1 MPSMQYDV
9 WSVSVDSDDDYFF
22 ANATVGGAGAIAL
35 LKVNLGTNGYGYK
48 VSITSSTDDESGVNF
63 TIVGDKV
70 GYITGNPSVTEVLAG
85 PDGSGGAAT
94 VYSVN
99 YYSRITSIT
108 ASAGTA
114 GAVKIGYGGN
124 LALPRTRIKGLYYVG
139 GGSAGSIT
147 VTSPNREFPL
157 FKITTPTSGTTF
169 ADSLFIPSEG
179 VLVGSECFDDYG
191 IVTVSNVTSYT
202 LICG

>member
-1 MPSMQYDV
+1 MPTMQYDV
-9 WSVSVDSDDDYFF
+9 WSVSADSDVDYFR
-22 ANATVGGAGAIAL
+22 AAATIGAAGSLAL

-48 VSITSSTDDESGVNF
+48 VSFTSDGNDSGITF
-63 TIVGDKV
+63 TITGRQVGHIIGDPV
-70 GYITGNPSVTEVLAG
+70 VTETVTG
-85 PDGSGGAAT
+85 PNAT
-94 VYSVN
+94 TVFSTN
-99 YYSRITSIT
+99 YYSQVTSIT
-108 ASAGTA
+108 VSGTSANS
-114 GAVKIGYGGN
+114 VSIGYGGN

-157 FKITTPTSGTTF
+157 FKIATPDSADTF

-179 VLVGSECFDDYG
+179 VLVGGDAPNDYG
-191 IVTVSNVTSYT
+191 VVTVSNVTSYT